1 MTPTSMTSYD
11 LSHGLFST
19 ILAVMSSLPSALPK
33 VDQVPSP
40 ALLIYPDRVRDNIR
54 FMIEVAGDADRLR
67 PHIKTHKLAE
77 IVRMQMEAG
86 IGKFKCA
93 TLAEAE
99 MLGKEK
105 AGDIL
110 LAIQPIGPE
119 IARYVQ
125 LAKAFPDAMFSV
137 VVDDEEIIRQ
147 LNRACAGESIRLGAF
162 LDINVGMNRTGVL
175 PGSEAIA
182 RYKLLHEMPFLD
194 VCGLHVYDG
203 HIFGLAR
210 DVRTKQVDEAYAPV
224 QAMIASLEQ
233 FGFPPPQIVAGGS
246 SSFPV
251 HARREGVEL
260 SPGTTLFWDFK
271 NLDNLTDL
279 PFRCAA
285 LLLTRVVSKPA
296 PQYVCFDLGHK
307 AVASEMPHPRVR
319 LIGLED
325 VEYVGHSEEH
335 LVAKTDR
342 WDEIRVGDT
351 YLGIPNHICP
361 TVALYD
367 HVNIVENGRVTNRW
381 KVSARYRF

>member
-1 MTPTSMTSYD
+1 MSNG
-11 LSHGLFST
+11 HFST
-19 ILAVMSSLPSALPK
+19 ILAVMSSLPSVLPQ

-105 AGDIL
+105 AADIL

-119 IARYVQ
+119 ITRYVQ
-125 LAKAFPDAMFSV
+125 LAKAFPDATFSV
-137 VVDDEEIIRQ
+137 VVDDAEVIRQ
-147 LNRACAGESIRLGAF
+147 LNRSCAEESIRLGAF

-175 PGSEAIA
+175 PGPEAIA
-182 RYKLLHEMPFLD
+182 RYKLIHEMPFLD
-194 VCGLHVYDG
+194 VRGLHVYDG
-203 HIFGLAR
+203 QIFGLAR
-210 DVRTKQVDEAYAPV
+210 DVRTKRVDKAFAPV
-224 QAMIASLEQ
+224 QAMMASLEQ
-233 FGFPPPQIVAGGS
+233 FGFFPPQIVAGGS

-260 SPGTTLFWDFK
+260 SPGTTLLWDFK
-271 NLDNLTDL
+271 NLDSLTDL

-325 VEYVGHSEEH
+325 AEYVGHSEEH

-342 WDEIRVGDT
+342 WDEIRVGDA

-361 TVALYD
+361 TVALYNFVYVIND
-367 HVNIVENGRVTNRW
+367 ECVTGTW
-381 KVSARYRF
+381 DVAARHRH